1 MVIETSLPSA
11 GLAVAAILG
20 SGYFLAVMWNR
31 RREPTASPLLALAAT
46 LFGATVVH
54 LFHVHL
60 TPTHTALAQRV
71 SEEFADVFWISVV
84 LTGYIAVLG
93 LWTVFVFAY
102 TGRGTWATRLVVTVV
117 GGLFVLET
125 GSLLLVS
132 TGTALTT
139 RVVEAILVGSLLLA
153 LVLAV
158 VGVFLVLD
166 ESTRLGPLLFR
177 EAAVLSLAAGSLFG
191 SGWLFLRFNSPAVFT
206 GASLASSLLFVF
218 AIKHYSMFDS
228 LPLAGVLGRERVIRE
243 MAEAIVVVGQDG
255 QIQDMNPAASSLV
268 AGDSGDVVGRD
279 WSVLF
284 PLSLEDVTQTDQP
297 VRVRLAERVIAVSA
311 TEVTDEQGRSL
322 GHLVVCQDITDR
334 RDRERRLS
342 VLNRFLVDTVSE
354 RMNDIESVAEHIGE
368 SETPSEEAD
377 TIWTTTT
384 ALITLLTHVRE
395 IERGLAADDPQQSDV
410 AAVARA
416 VAEDRPGDSRPEVTV
431 TGSPPAAAIEP
442 SLLESVFELLVVDSL
457 DILPEAV
464 EMRVETAEDTI
475 ETKFGAG
482 DATADVI
489 DETALEL
496 GRLTVEA
503 AGGTLATGDSSP
515 TDALVTVRLPAADES
530 GDDTTATVE
539 PATRQREGKLS

>member
-11 GLAVAAILG
+11 GLAVVAIVG
-20 SGYFLAVMWNR
+20 SGYFLAVMWHR
-31 RREPTASPLLALAAT
+31 RHEPTARPLLALAAT

-102 TGRGTWATRLVVTVV
+102 TGRGTWATRLVVAVV
-117 GGLFVLET
+117 GGLFVLEA

-191 SGWLFLRFNSPAVFT
+191 SAWLFLRFNSPAVFT
-206 GASLASSLLFVF
+206 GAALASSLLFVF
-218 AIKHYSMFDS
+218 AIRHYSMFDS

-255 QIQDMNPAASSLV
+255 QIQDMNPAASYLV
-268 AGDSGDVVGRD
+268 ADDSGDLVGRD

-311 TEVTDEQGRSL
+311 TEVTD
-322 GHLVVCQDITDR
+322 D
-334 RDRERRLS
+334 ERRPDRGEAGGGNARRAGPRGQGARRAARLRAVPGA
-342 VLNRFLVDTVSE
+342 VLGGRPRPDE
-354 RMNDIESVAEHIGE
+354 R
-368 SETPSEEAD
+368 AD
-377 TIWTTTT
+377 R
-384 ALITLLTHVRE
+384 LRRV
-395 IERGLAADDPQQSDV
+395 P
-410 AAVARA
+410 AAVPPLAVGDGVRA
-416 VAEDRPGDSRPEVTV
+416 
-431 TGSPPAAAIEP
+431 
-442 SLLESVFELLVVDSL
+442 
-457 DILPEAV
+457 
-464 EMRVETAEDTI
+464 
-475 ETKFGAG
+475 
-482 DATADVI
+482 
-489 DETALEL
+489 
-496 GRLTVEA
+496 
-503 AGGTLATGDSSP
+503 
-515 TDALVTVRLPAADES
+515 PAAD
-530 GDDTTATVE
+530 TAPHT
-539 PATRQREGKLS
+539 